1 MSPLSVHF
9 DGSEESQGTIGKW
22 QYLLAFLSLIPF
34 IGILPACASTFW
46 GVVKIDKK
54 GGAVLLVLGL
64 AGFGITGAVFTQW
77 QNQIFALF
85 SNSTPTVTA
94 SAPVEGSG
102 TISWL
107 QPSDGLALSEKTGK
121 PILYDFK
128 AHWCGYCK
136 LMDEKVFEKT
146 EYAAKINSLYIP
158 VVVMDTQKEK
168 GSNTPDVAQLQ
179 GKYRV
184 GAYPT
189 LVVQY
194 PRNGPSRVML
204 GFEGE
209 DKVMAFLTQES
220 H

>member
-9 DGSEESQGTIGKW
+9 DGSEESQESIGKW

-34 IGILPACASTFW
+34 IGILPSCASTFW

-54 GGAVLLVLGL
+54 GGVALLVLGDFRFWDHGRRL
-64 AGFGITGAVFTQW
+64 
-77 QNQIFALF
+77 FAMAK
-85 SNSTPTVTA
+85 SNSRVFLSPPPAVTA

-158 VVVMDTQKEK
+158 VVVMDTQKGK
-168 GSNTPDVAQLQ
+168 G
-179 GKYRV
+179 K
-184 GAYPT
+184 
-189 LVVQY
+189 
-194 PRNGPSRVML
+194 
-204 GFEGE
+204 
-209 DKVMAFLTQES
+209 
-220 H
+220 